1 MHHRISYQ
9 GHQGTLYIN
18 SNRVMFYGISF
29 ENICDAAR
37 LIRKLP
43 AGVKYLGVCRVGVR
57 GLRLPGNEIV
67 ADVSGELRWFVDEN
81 ELEEYYLKKYNL
93 SIV

>member
-29 ENICDAAR
+29 ENMCYAVR
-37 LIRKLP
+37 LLRKLP
-43 AGVKYLGVCRVGVR
+43 AGVKYKGVYRAGIR
-57 GLRLPGNEIV
+57 GLKLPGNEII
-67 ADVSGELRWFVDEN
+67 ADVGGELMWFEDEN
-81 ELEEYYLKKYNL
+81 EIGEYYLKKYNL
-93 SIV
+93 SIT

>member
-29 ENICDAAR
+29 ENMCDAVR
-37 LIRKLP
+37 ILRKLP
-43 AGVKYLGVCRVGVR
+43 AGVKYRGVYRVGIR
-57 GLRLPGNEIV
+57 GLKLPGNEIV
-67 ADVSGELRWFVDEN
+67 ADVDGELRWFVDEN
-81 ELEEYYLKKYNL
+81 ELGQYYLKKYNI
-93 SIV
+93 SIT

>member
-1 MHHRISYQ
+1 
-9 GHQGTLYIN
+9 
-18 SNRVMFYGISF
+18 MFYGISF
-29 ENICDAAR
+29 ENMCNAVR
-37 LIRKLP
+37 LLRKLP